1 MRGSESSERFSSP
14 RREVLRAVGAGGALA
29 AVGGV
34 RLAQEDDGGA
44 GTDDG
49 TGADDGTP
57 DPVGAGTVHD
67 VFMRVGP
74 STNEA
79 RPADFYYDP
88 TGLHVQPGD
97 VVRLVAATP
106 DHNLTSYHPA
116 FGMRRRM
123 PVDVGPVATPIL
135 GWRPESLPTG
145 AIDPPAEPGAEPT
158 PTPTPGAGSPTPTPT
173 PDGTA
178 TAEGGDGSGEEAAGP
193 VPDTYLVGF
202 ERPGVYDFLCSP
214 HEAYGMVMRVVVG
227 DVTEA
232 PFETSDPTAL
242 PPPRAG
248 PVGLARGV
256 LTDAALEPAA
266 IVDAGSVA
274 FADLAVNGADGTTG
288 GTTETGTGTGGS

>member
-1 MRGSESSERFSSP
+1 MRGSDSGERFRSP
-14 RREVLRAVGAGGALA
+14 RRDVLRAVGAGGALA
-29 AVGGV
+29 AVGSV
-34 RLAQEDDGGA
+34 RLAQEDDTGDGA
-44 GTDDG
+44 GDG
-49 TGADDGTP
+49 TGSDDGTP
-57 DPVGAGTVHD
+57 ATESAGAVHE
-67 VFMRVGP
+67 VLTLVGP

-116 FGMRRRM
+116 FGMQRRM

-135 GWRPESLPTG
+135 GWRPESIAG
-145 AIDPPAEPGAEPT
+145 DAVEPPSEPGAEPT
-158 PTPTPGAGSPTPTPT
+158 PTQTPGAGTPTAT
-173 PDGTA
+173 PGDA
-178 TAEGGDGSGEEAAGP
+178 DEGGDGASGP
-193 VPDTYLVGF
+193 VPDTYLVAF
-202 ERPGVYDFLCSP
+202 EQPGVYDFLCSP
-214 HEAYGMVMRVVVG
+214 HETFGMAMRVVVG

-256 LTDAALEPAA
+256 LTDPELEPAA

-274 FADLAVNGADGTTG
+274 FADLTVNSSDGSNG
-288 GTTETGTGTGGS
+288 GTAETETGTENGT